1 MPCLASASAVSV
13 PMKAAAQGAM
23 LVLSLLVSSSSAA
36 VAHVSLRATHQLQA
50 HAEVP
55 VTTTDI
61 GKARIRE
68 ARDLAWKAAGEATN
82 ARAATS
88 EFRSNINKLGAA
100 VHSDEAAKEGSSGT
114 DVYLP
119 KARMSEAGAKAA
131 LMQALAN
138 EAKVKGILATVDA
151 ASYKSAQA
159 AAAKEVAKLEAE
171 SKKYWK
177 SLVAKFKALADPG
190 PPTAAQA
197 AAKAAQP
204 YIDTELRV
212 GALVTFYNEKA
223 TATITA
229 AQQTAMQ
236 AKAIATTAQ
245 GEQAVGIVDMAQRHM
260 MQAHMLVGAANL
272 KKQEAFKIRKLA
284 ESLNMS
290 IPSYQRAAQ
299 MAAAHAL
306 ATFTGLQVEDKAH
319 GEMRLKV
326 AKSTQEVDKAMA
338 ALEDT
343 LAQTSKTLDAVT
355 AKVL

>member
-1 MPCLASASAVSV
+1 VPCLASASAASV

-36 VAHVSLRATHQLQA
+36 VAHVSLRATHQL

-55 VTTTDI
+55 VTTTDV

-88 EFRSNINKLGAA
+88 EFRSKINKLGAA
-100 VHSDEAAKEGSSGT
+100 VHSDMAAKEGSVGT
-114 DVYLP
+114 DIYLP
-119 KARMSEAGAKAA
+119 KAKMSEAAAKTA
-131 LMQALAN
+131 LMMALAN
-138 EAKVKGILATVDA
+138 EAKVKAILATVDA

-212 GALVTFYNEKA
+212 GALVTYYNEKA
-223 TATITA
+223 IATITA

-245 GEQAVGIVDMAQRHM
+245 GEQTVGIVDMAQRHM

-272 KKQEAFKIRKLA
+272 KKQEAAKIRKLA

-343 LAQTSKTLDAVT
+343 LAQTSKALDAVT
-355 AKVL
+355 AKIL